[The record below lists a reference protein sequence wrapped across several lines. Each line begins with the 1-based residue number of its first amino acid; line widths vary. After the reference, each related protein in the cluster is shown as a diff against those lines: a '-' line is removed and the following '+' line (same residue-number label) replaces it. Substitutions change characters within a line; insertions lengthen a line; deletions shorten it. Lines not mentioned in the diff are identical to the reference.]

1 MSVETRQILWLIMP
15 FNNSGDISSVK
26 HPYLVIDV
34 DDTLKVCS
42 LVQLDSLEG
51 KAHKVLMKSNKLVMH
66 TNPSETVISKPGF
79 AQLDNTMQV
88 ELFDGL
94 AGFLRTTDKLSRQK
108 YDAVIKAYKQY
119 RDENEIDENKIVYVD
134 KERLK
139 ELNQS

>member
-1 MSVETRQILWLIMP
+1 MSVETRQVLWLIMP
-15 FNNSGDISSVK
+15 FNNSGNVSRAQ

-51 KAHKVLMKSNKLVMH
+51 KSHKVLMKSNKLVMH
-66 TNPSETVISKPGF
+66 TNPSETVISKASF

-94 AGFLRTTDKLSRQK
+94 SSFRRTTDKLSGQK
-108 YDAVIKAYKQY
+108 YDAVLRAYRQY

-134 KERLK
+134 KERLI
-139 ELNQS
+139 ELNS